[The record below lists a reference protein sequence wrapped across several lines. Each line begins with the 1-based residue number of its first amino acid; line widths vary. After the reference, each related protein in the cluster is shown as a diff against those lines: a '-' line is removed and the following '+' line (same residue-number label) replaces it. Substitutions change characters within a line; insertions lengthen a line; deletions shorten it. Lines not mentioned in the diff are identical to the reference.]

1 MKGKRLIAAIM
12 ATSLVILA
20 GCSSKTTSGQNTTAA
35 KKQGGTFIM
44 AVGSDPMVLNPMYG
58 NDRTT
63 MTINNS
69 LFAPLFIQD
78 GDKLRYYLAESF
90 TPSSDFMTYTLK
102 LKKNLKWHDGKAIT
116 ADDMIF
122 TMDKIMDE
130 KQNSFLR
137 DGFIIDNK
145 PVEYKKVD
153 DLTVEFKLPK
163 LTMAFTAAVAQV
175 SPIPKHIFESEADI
189 AKSSKNES
197 PIGSGPFKYKEAKK
211 GETVTLVRND
221 DYFDGKPNFDSV
233 VYRILP
239 DANSST
245 TALQNGEISVK
256 YVDPKDADKFKK
268 DSKLNVVTYNE
279 GMLNNMV
286 LNENNDNLKKL
297 EVRQAIAYAINK
309 KDIIKS
315 AYIADEFA
323 ETAYSIFTPDTLY
336 YTSDV
341 NKLEQNAAK
350 AKDLLSKAGVTG
362 LKLKLGYIKG
372 NKTQEPTALVVQQ
385 NLKDVGI
392 DVELVPME
400 KGAFYKKLMSPKD
413 NKDFDLALNGYVMGS
428 EPDSY
433 KPLFQG
439 NNSNNYAN
447 YNNSSIDE
455 LWNKA
460 AIETDKTK
468 RADLYKDIQKK
479 LADDLAIYPI
489 AYPKSIIAI
498 DKKIGG
504 VKEAEPTPIFM
515 FRDLSKLYFTE

>member
-1 MKGKRLIAAIM
+1 MKGKRFIAAIM
-12 ATSLVILA
+12 AASLVILA
-20 GCSSKTTSGQNTTAA
+20 GCSSKPTSEQSAA
-35 KKQGGTFIM
+35 GTKKTGGTFIM

-90 TPSSDFMTYTLK
+90 TPSSNFLTYTLK
-102 LKKNLKWHDGKAIT
+102 LKKNLKWDDGQAIT

-137 DGFIIDNK
+137 DGFMINNK
-145 PVEYKKVD
+145 AVQYKKVD
-153 DLTVEFKLPK
+153 DLTIEYKLPE
-163 LTMAFTAAVAQV
+163 LTMAFTAALAQV
-175 SPIPKHIFESEADI
+175 SPIPKHVFAGEADI
-189 AKSSKNES
+189 EKSSKNEN
-197 PIGSGPFKYKEAKK
+197 PIGSGPFKFKEAKK

-221 DYFDGKPNFDSV
+221 NYFDGKANFDSV
-233 VYRILP
+233 VYRVLP
-239 DANSST
+239 DANASN

-256 YVDPKDADKFKK
+256 YVDPKDVDKFKN
-268 DSKLNVVTYNE
+268 DAKLNVVTYNE
-279 GMLNNMV
+279 GMLNSMI

-309 KDIIKS
+309 NDIIKA
-315 AYIADEFA
+315 AYIASDYA
-323 ETAYSIFTPDTLY
+323 QAANSVLTPDALY
-336 YTSDV
+336 FTNDV
-341 NKLEQNAAK
+341 NKYEQNAAK
-350 AKDLLSKAGVTG
+350 AKELLTKAGVSG
-362 LKLKLGYIKG
+362 LKLKLGYING
-372 NKTQEPTALVVQQ
+372 SKTQEPTALVVQQ
-385 NLKDVGI
+385 NLKDAGI
-392 DVELVPME
+392 DVTLVPME
-400 KGAFYKKLMSPKD
+400 KGAFYKKLMDPKN

-433 KPLFQG
+433 KPLFLAGNG
-439 NNSNNYAN
+439 NNFGNYK
-447 YNNSSIDE
+447 NSAIDE
-455 LWNKA
+455 LWNKG
-460 AIETDKTK
+460 AIETDSAK
-468 RADLYKDIQKK
+468 RAAIYKDIQSK
-479 LADDLAIYPI
+479 LADDVALYPI